1 MSQSAAFSLRKEG
14 RFMLAKTAPPRRRNR
29 STRKAQR
36 GSLGEM
42 SKKVQEGVAVQW
54 RGTGGWQTGRQDAA
68 DLLSHKNRFPHS
80 LAIIKIEETY

>member
-1 MSQSAAFSLRKEG
+1 
-14 RFMLAKTAPPRRRNR
+14 MLAKTAPLKRRNR

-54 RGTGGWQTGRQDAA
+54 RGRVADKQAA
-68 DLLSHKNRFPHS
+68 DLLSHKNRFPH
-80 LAIIKIEETY
+80 KYQIEETH